1 MSDFTEYYKKAWEL
15 GLIKH
20 TEEIREAEA
29 RGMLVG
35 FKLAAKALWDRGET
49 SSGYRSAANWLIDH
63 RDMILKPNQK

>member
-35 FKLAAKALWDRGET
+35 FELACSALIKHAKNGDGFHKSFEFLSNNQE
-49 SSGYRSAANWLIDH
+49 S
-63 RDMILKPNQK
+63 ILKPNKK